1 MKQTKQIIGITGG
14 IGSGKSVVANILISM
29 GYPVYN
35 SDARAKLLINS
46 EPDLVQNIKNTFG
59 DVYNSEGLDRRKLAN
74 VVFNQPEKLA
84 VLNSLVH
91 PAVGKDFSSWVS
103 KQQNPI
109 VFKEAAILFET
120 GIYKSLNKII
130 LVTCPLNKRIE
141 RVMQRDGV
149 SKIEVENRMKN
160 QWEDEKKMKLTDFII
175 YNSGEE
181 LLIPQIEKVIQKLKE

>member
-14 IGSGKSVVANILISM
+14 IGSGKSVVANLLISM

-160 QWEDEKKMKLTDFII
+160 QWEDEKKMKLADFII

>member
-160 QWEDEKKMKLTDFII
+160 QWEDEKKMKLADFII